1 MEFRSNIP
9 SVVADAQDAVKDGIV
24 VIVVAGSNFHIV
36 PPDDINY
43 GNFVRFDNAVGG
55 GRQYNG
61 GNPVYF
67 NRKCLLAMHLE
78 LLM

>member
-1 MEFRSNIP
+1 MEFQVTL

-24 VIVVAGSNFHIV
+24 VTAVAGNSNFHIV

-43 GNFVRFDNAVGG
+43 GNLVRFDNAGGG
-55 GRQYNG
+55 GRQYNS

-67 NRKCLLAMHLE
+67 NRGMFWQCTWSY
-78 LLM
+78 